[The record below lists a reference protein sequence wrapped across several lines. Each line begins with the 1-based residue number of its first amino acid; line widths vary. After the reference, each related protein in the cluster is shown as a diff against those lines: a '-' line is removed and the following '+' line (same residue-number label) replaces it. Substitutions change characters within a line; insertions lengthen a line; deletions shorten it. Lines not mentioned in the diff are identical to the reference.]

1 MTQFRPTEPFWKAY
15 AKLPAHVKERARE
28 AFRHFQQG
36 AQSPPFHPS
45 LRIRKMQG
53 HPNIWEGHI
62 TQQYVF
68 TFHIEQDPESGEL
81 IYVFRQIGTHKIC
94 RRP

>member
-1 MTQFRPTEPFWKAY
+1 MKFRPAQTFWEAY
-15 AKLPAHVKERARE
+15 AELPADIKERVRA
-28 AFRHFQQG
+28 AFRRFQEG
-36 AQSPPFHPS
+36 AEHPPFHPS

-53 HPNIWEGHI
+53 HPDIWEGHI

-68 TFHIEQDPESGEL
+68 TFHIEQDPQSGEL
-81 IYVFRQIGTHKIC
+81 IYVFRNIGTHEIY